1 MKNKNKLSIISI
13 IALAV
18 IVIFAIIVIILDAFT
33 SMNNF
38 MWYDLNVLRK
48 LYGIVYLRFTC
59 CTMFVIF
66 VFDVIWLIT
75 STIKNRK
82 H

>member
-1 MKNKNKLSIISI
+1 MKSKNKLSIISI
-13 IALAV
+13 ITLAM
-18 IVIFAIIVIILDAFT
+18 IVIFAIIVIILAAFT

-48 LYGIVYLRFTC
+48 LYGTTYLRFTC
-59 CTMFVIF
+59 CTMFAIF

-75 STIKNRK
+75 SMIRNRK

>member
-1 MKNKNKLSIISI
+1 MKNKNKLSIILI
-13 IALAV
+13 FTLAV
-18 IVIFAIIVIILDAFT
+18 IVIFAIIVIILAAFT

-48 LYGIVYLRFTC
+48 LYGTTYLRFTC
-59 CTMFVIF
+59 CIMFAIF

-75 STIKNRK
+75 SMIKNHK

>member
-1 MKNKNKLSIISI
+1 MKSKNKLSIISI
-13 IALAV
+13 ITLAA
-18 IVIFAIIVIILDAFT
+18 IVIFAIIVIILAAFT

-48 LYGIVYLRFTC
+48 LYGTTYLRFTC
-59 CTMFVIF
+59 CIMFVIF
-66 VFDVIWLIT
+66 VFDAIWLIT
-75 STIKNRK
+75 LTIRNHK

>member
-1 MKNKNKLSIISI
+1 MKNKLSIISI
-13 IALAV
+13 ITLAA
-18 IVIFAIIVIILDAFT
+18 IVIFAIIVIILAAFT

-59 CTMFVIF
+59 CTMFAIL

-75 STIKNRK
+75 STIRNHK